1 MSKSKSA
8 DVFIPVR
15 RGLDAVRFE
24 DLMGRAVTLTVETND
39 AEIGLLSI
47 NLDSRSAHS
56 ILLCS
61 TLARE
66 LAAKLV
72 QYADTLHV
80 VRPPRKPVWL
90 LCTSCGKKRWRERV
104 CWVVGDVHYYGDHCS
119 YCGLSQHVYQHRVP
133 RKEKKA

>member
-15 RGLDAVRFE
+15 RGSDAVRFE
-24 DLMGRAVTLTVETND
+24 DLMGRAVTLMVETND

-90 LCTSCGKKRWRERV
+90 LCTSCGKKKFRERV
-104 CWVVGDVHYYGDHCS
+104 SWVEGNLRYYGDHCS
-119 YCGLSQHVYQHRVP
+119 YCGRSEHVYQSFLQ
-133 RKEKKA
+133 KKGKSA